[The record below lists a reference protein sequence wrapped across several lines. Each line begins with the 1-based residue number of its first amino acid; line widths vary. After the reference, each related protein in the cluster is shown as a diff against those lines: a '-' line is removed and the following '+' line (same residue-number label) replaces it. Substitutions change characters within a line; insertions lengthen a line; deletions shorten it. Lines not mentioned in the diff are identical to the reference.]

1 LTEFD
6 LASCRYQSRELI
18 LASGLRPCGISVGR
32 PKFPLGYTPL
42 YLGELAPYGLLGIED
57 GQEFSA
63 SYIDRLGSV
72 GVEVLAERFAAIVAE
87 HQTRGLVFLCFEPV
101 GQNCHRICS
110 GAGGNMRPA
119 SLCPNCLPASF
130 TCLIT
135 DG

>member
-6 LASCRYQSRELI
+6 LATCRYQSRELI
-18 LASGLRPCGISVGR
+18 LPSGLRPCGISVGR

-87 HQTRGLVFLCFEPV
+87 HQTRGLVYLCFEPV
-101 GQNCHRICS
+101 GQNCHRHLFRGWWEHETGQPVPELS
-110 GAGGNMRPA
+110 A
-119 SLCPNCLPASF
+119 SELHLF
-130 TCLIT
+130 
-135 DG
+135 DH